1 LGKGDK
7 QMRQSSIQTIQDV
20 RQLLK
25 QFGTFIYTKDPIA
38 DLDLMEDECRELHEW
53 KILDHQDFMKA
64 LLLLKQEKRKYKR
77 VEDV

>member
-1 LGKGDK
+1 
-7 QMRQSSIQTIQDV
+7 MRQTSIQTMQDV

-38 DLDLMEDECRELHEW
+38 DLDLMEDECRELYEW
-53 KILDHQDFMKA
+53 KILDDQDFQIA
-64 LLLLKQEKRKYKR
+64 LLILKQEKRKYKR